1 MDFTLESALLFI
13 AKTSPF
19 TEEDYK
25 NMEEAQKV
33 VRESGLSRKEITEL
47 TKKVV
52 KDDRKDKKAI
62 KEQERIK
69 QIRKDKAKATESAKN
84 LNKSPI
90 KNKIQ
95 KSMGLMGIGM
105 KNNKGGAILK
115 KNVENMAYG
124 GMSGGK
130 KHMYLSPGGAVKDNP
145 GLKALR
151 ASGPKGLE
159 AYNKITR
166 RNK

>member
-47 TKKVV
+47 TRKVV
-52 KDDRKDKKAI
+52 KDDRQDQKAI
-62 KEQERIK
+62 REQKRI
-69 QIRKDKAKATESAKN
+69 REDKAKATKSAKN
-84 LNKSPI
+84 LNKSPM

-115 KNVENMAYG
+115 KNVEKMAYG

>member
-19 TEEDYK
+19 TEEDYE

-47 TKKVV
+47 TRKVV
-52 KDDRKDKKAI
+52 KDDRQDQKAI
-62 KEQERIK
+62 REQKRIK
-69 QIRKDKAKATESAKN
+69 EDKAKATKSAKN
-84 LNKSPI
+84 LNKSPM

-115 KNVENMAYG
+115 KNVEKMAYG

-151 ASGPKGLE
+151 ESGPKGLE

>member
-47 TKKVV
+47 TRKVV
-52 KDDRKDKKAI
+52 KDDRQDQKAI
-62 KEQERIK
+62 REQKRI
-69 QIRKDKAKATESAKN
+69 REDKAKATKSAKN
-84 LNKSPI
+84 LNKSPM

-115 KNVENMAYG
+115 KNVEKMAYG

-159 AYNKITR
+159 AYNKITG

>member
-19 TEEDYK
+19 TKEDYK
-25 NMEEAQKV
+25 NMEETQKV
-33 VRESGLSRKEITEL
+33 VRESGLSRKEIAEL
-47 TKKVV
+47 TRKVV
-52 KDDRKDKKAI
+52 KDDRQDQKAI
-62 KEQERIK
+62 REQKRI
-69 QIRKDKAKATESAKN
+69 REDKAKATESAKN
-84 LNKSPI
+84 LNKSPM

-115 KNVENMAYG
+115 KNVEKMAYG

-159 AYNKITR
+159 AYNKITGR
-166 RNK
+166 SK

>member
-33 VRESGLSRKEITEL
+33 VRESGLSRKEIAEL
-47 TKKVV
+47 TRKVV
-52 KDDRKDKKAI
+52 KDDRQDQKAI
-62 KEQERIK
+62 REQKRI
-69 QIRKDKAKATESAKN
+69 REDKAKATKSAKN
-84 LNKSPI
+84 LNKSPM

-115 KNVENMAYG
+115 KNVEKMAYG

-159 AYNKITR
+159 AYNKITG

>member
-47 TKKVV
+47 TRKVV
-52 KDDRKDKKAI
+52 KDDRQDQKAI
-62 KEQERIK
+62 REQKRIK
-69 QIRKDKAKATESAKN
+69 EDKAKATKSAKN
-84 LNKSPI
+84 LNKSPM

-115 KNVENMAYG
+115 KNVEKMAYG

-159 AYNKITR
+159 AYNKITG

>member
-47 TKKVV
+47 TRKVV
-52 KDDRKDKKAI
+52 KDDRQDQKAI
-62 KEQERIK
+62 REQKRI
-69 QIRKDKAKATESAKN
+69 REDKAKATKSAKN
-84 LNKSPI
+84 LNKSPM

-115 KNVENMAYG
+115 KNVEKMAYG

-151 ASGPKGLE
+151 ESGPKGLE

>member
-1 MDFTLESALLFI
+1 M
-13 AKTSPF
+13 
-19 TEEDYK
+19 
-25 NMEEAQKV
+25 
-33 VRESGLSRKEITEL
+33 
-47 TKKVV
+47 
-52 KDDRKDKKAI
+52 
-62 KEQERIK
+62 
-69 QIRKDKAKATESAKN
+69 
-84 LNKSPI
+84 

-95 KSMGLMGIGM
+95 KAMGLMGIGM

-115 KNVENMAYG
+115 KNVEKMAYG

-159 AYNKITR
+159 AYNKITG

>member
-52 KDDRKDKKAI
+52 KDDRKDQKAI
-62 KEQERIK
+62 REQKRIK
-69 QIRKDKAKATESAKN
+69 EDKAKATKSAKN
-84 LNKSPI
+84 LNKSPM

-115 KNVENMAYG
+115 KNVEKMAYG

-151 ASGPKGLE
+151 ESGPKGLE

>member
-1 MDFTLESALLFI
+1 MTMWSI
-13 AKTSPF
+13 S
-19 TEEDYK
+19 
-25 NMEEAQKV
+25 
-33 VRESGLSRKEITEL
+33 EL
-47 TKKVV
+47 QLPSQLPR
-52 KDDRKDKKAI
+52 DLP
-62 KEQERIK
+62 
-69 QIRKDKAKATESAKN
+69 S
-84 LNKSPI
+84 
-90 KNKIQ
+90 Q
-95 KSMGLMGIGM
+95 KSRYDIGM

-115 KNVENMAYG
+115 KNVEKMAYG

>member
-1 MDFTLESALLFI
+1 MKLTKF
-13 AKTSPF
+13 
-19 TEEDYK
+19 
-25 NMEEAQKV
+25 
-33 VRESGLSRKEITEL
+33 

-84 LNKSPI
+84 LNKSPM

-115 KNVENMAYG
+115 KNVEKMAYG
-124 GMSGGK
+124 GMSGGT

-151 ASGPKGLE
+151 ESGPKGLE
-159 AYNKITR
+159 AYNKITG

>member
-19 TEEDYK
+19 TEEDYE

-47 TKKVV
+47 TRKVV
-52 KDDRKDKKAI
+52 KDDRQDQKAI
-62 KEQERIK
+62 REQKRIK
-69 QIRKDKAKATESAKN
+69 EDKAKATKSAKN
-84 LNKSPI
+84 LNKSPM

-115 KNVENMAYG
+115 KNVEKMAYG

-159 AYNKITR
+159 AYNKITG